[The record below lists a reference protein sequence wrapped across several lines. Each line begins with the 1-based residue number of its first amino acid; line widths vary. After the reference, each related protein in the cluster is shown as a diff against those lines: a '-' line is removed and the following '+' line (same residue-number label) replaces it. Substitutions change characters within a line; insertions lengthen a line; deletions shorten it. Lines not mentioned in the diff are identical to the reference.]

1 VNVLN
6 TEKEYRI
13 IPASAGVLAFLW
25 GLAVFI
31 LIIVFIPMA
40 LDEYQFTT
48 GPGIITGVVLI
59 IVFGILA
66 AFGWQSRHT
75 LFIFTGQGLRIRSGL
90 YGRTIPRE
98 KIAVGG
104 VKVINLDIEKEY
116 RPQWRLNGAGLPG
129 YSAGWFKLKNKEKA
143 LLFVTNTSRVVYIPT
158 LDNYAVLLSV
168 REAEEF
174 AGAIRHW

>member
-1 VNVLN
+1 VNALN
-6 TEKEYRI
+6 TEKEFRI
-13 IPASAGVLAFLW
+13 IPSSAGVLAFLW

-31 LIIVFIPMA
+31 LLIIFIPLA
-40 LDEYQFTT
+40 LDDYKFTT
-48 GPGIITGVVLI
+48 GPGIVTGVVLI

-66 AFGWQSRHT
+66 VFGWQSRYT
-75 LFIFTGQGLRIRSGL
+75 VFILNGGGLRISSGL

-116 RPQWRLNGAGLPG
+116 RPQWRMNGAGLPG

-143 LLFVTNTSRVVYIPT
+143 LLFVTDTSCVVYIPT
-158 LDNYAVLLSV
+158 YDNYSVLLSV

-174 AGAIRHW
+174 VGVIRQR